1 METSTWLANERIQYS
16 IKMLYHIRLKIKSV
30 ENMTKS
36 KGKKEEKG
44 KIRNSIEERAKQEI
58 ANKKKA
64 RTGNTSRNTY
74 RNVIV
79 TRGE

>member
-1 METSTWLANERIQYS
+1 
-16 IKMLYHIRLKIKSV
+16 
-30 ENMTKS
+30 MTKS

-44 KIRNSIEERAKQEI
+44 KIGNSIEEKAKQEI